1 MEPIKTE
8 ATEERTN
15 EPARKETT
23 DNREE
28 FTATSQHSNILAQQF
43 TADEGGVQTDMY
55 CPACREE
62 IFGTYLPISITKDVE
77 EKYIG
82 GDE

>member
-15 EPARKETT
+15 EPASEEAA
-23 DNREE
+23 DNSEE
-28 FTATSQHSNILAQQF
+28 SSVASSHSNILSQQF

-62 IFGTYLPISITKDVE
+62 IFGTYLPIFECPSLD
-77 EKYIG
+77 
-82 GDE
+82 